1 MFDYRVLF
9 QSPQLVVEVV
19 GLPYTYSVKNLNS
32 KHIPSDSRRG
42 LASGP
47 FYHQSFTTQGSIQEN
62 VTMLKMKILKV

>member
-32 KHIPSDSRRG
+32 KHIPSDSRSGLVDYFIINLLLLRG
-42 LASGP
+42 A
-47 FYHQSFTTQGSIQEN
+47 YKKT
-62 VTMLKMKILKV
+62 

>member
-42 LASGP
+42 LVDYFIINLLLLRGA
-47 FYHQSFTTQGSIQEN
+47 YKKT
-62 VTMLKMKILKV
+62 